1 MVLNKKTGDVM
12 TKLLIGVLALLA
24 SVSPASAQDIAAPAE
39 DHIATASV
47 PTGDIM
53 LIYGRT
59 LPPIGFVQFC
69 RENPSECRHSRSSRE
84 RVSVDVLLWDELNE
98 VNSLVNN
105 TVEPIS
111 DAELYGLVEF
121 WTYPA
126 GQGDCEDYVLLKRKL
141 LIERGWPDASLLIT
155 VVRDEN
161 NEGHAVLTAR
171 TLQGDF
177 ILDNKTDAILT
188 YDRTAYA
195 FVKRQSHF
203 DTTEWLS
210 LVPQRP
216 QADHLASWPR

>member
-1 MVLNKKTGDVM
+1 M
-12 TKLLIGVLALLA
+12 TKLFIGVLTLLISIA
-24 SVSPASAQDIAAPAE
+24 PARAQDFVAPSE
-39 DHIATASV
+39 QDHIATASV

-69 RENPSECRHSRSSRE
+69 RENSAECRPSRSSRE
-84 RVSVDVLLWDELNE
+84 RVNVDVVRWDELNE

-126 GQGDCEDYVLLKRKL
+126 GQGDCEDYVLLKRRL
-141 LIERGWPDASLLIT
+141 LIERGWPEASLLIT

-161 NEGHAVLTAR
+161 DEGHAVLSVR

-177 ILDNKTDAILT
+177 ILDNKTDAILP
-188 YDRTAYA
+188 YDRTTYK

-210 LVPQRP
+210 LVPVRP